1 MLHLYYRL
9 SGVWLA
15 YPGTKE
21 YALQDISLT
30 IPKGS
35 LLAIVG
41 PEACGKTTI
50 ARVILGIIKPQ
61 VRVCFRHMPFL
72 HFYSFKPLRLA
83 SMY

>member
-1 MLHLYYRL
+1 MCYRL

-15 YPGTKE
+15 YSGSKE
-21 YALQDISLT
+21 YALQDVSLT

-35 LLAIVG
+35 LVAIVG

-61 VRVCFRHMPFL
+61 ARV
-72 HFYSFKPLRLA
+72 
-83 SMY
+83 